1 MSDTA
6 QDPKELDLDT
16 LTDDQVMELG
26 PDAVQ
31 ALMEQEGQEDV
42 SEETPNNEPG
52 DDPDPSDKDDPD
64 PSTQEPEGDA
74 DPQPSTEPG
83 QEDNPTPEPG
93 EPEEVK
99 SEEPEGDDPSKKVPA
114 EDSGKSPEGEAKGK
128 EEPKKD
134 SETPK
139 ADKEKPKPS
148 EDTSAV
154 DFMKKITAPFK
165 ADGRD
170 MQVRTAEDA
179 IRLMQMGV
187 NYSRRMQEM
196 KPLKAQDVM
205 LRQHGLNDP
214 EKLSYLIDLAQ
225 GKPDAIQKLLKEKGI
240 DPLDIDTSKDP
251 SYKTTNY
258 SPDTKDLDFQ
268 EAIQNTLAA
277 PQGQAL
283 INDVNAMWDDSS
295 KEALRDQPQI
305 FNNLLAQ
312 MDSGVYEKIKGELEY
327 QRTLG
332 HLTGVPF
339 LQAYHEVGDA
349 MQKAGVF
356 DKPKDQSG
364 GLAPLQAAKPEP
376 IDTGVRKA
384 ADKPKTEQPN
394 PNLSSTPRNAPSN
407 GDVNDEK
414 DYSSMSDED
423 FLKLGTPG

>member
-42 SEETPNNEPG
+42 SEENPNNEPG
-52 DDPDPSDKDDPD
+52 DDPDPSDANDPD
-64 PSTQEPEGDA
+64 PNDDPGKEPET
-74 DPQPSTEPG
+74 PS
-83 QEDNPTPEPG
+83 
-93 EPEEVK
+93 
-99 SEEPEGDDPSKKVPA
+99 SEEPEGDDPETPSEEPGEPKDDTPAKEIPA
-114 EDSGKSPEGEAKGK
+114 ENSGEPSKGKTEGK
-128 EEPKKD
+128 EEPEDGK
-134 SETPK
+134 SG
-139 ADKEKPKPS
+139 KEKSKPADNT
-148 EDTSAV
+148 EAV
-154 DFMKKITAPFK
+154 DFMAKITAPFK

-170 MQVRTAEDA
+170 VKVRTAEDA

-187 NYSRRMQEM
+187 NYNRRMQEM
-196 KPLKAQDVM
+196 KPLKAQDAM
-205 LRQHGLNDP
+205 LKQHGLDDP
-214 EKLSYLIDLAQ
+214 QKLSYLIDLSQ

-240 DPLDIDTSKDP
+240 DPLDIDTSKD
-251 SYKTTNY
+251 SNYKATNY

-268 EAIQNTLAA
+268 EAIQTTLAA
-277 PQGQAL
+277 PHGQDL

-364 GLAPLQAAKPEP
+364 GLAPLQAIKPEP

-407 GDVNDEK
+407 GGVNDEK